1 MQAFNYRLAPET
13 RFPGALYDSVQCYL
27 YLIHNCGIDPSNV
40 IMMGD
45 SAGGGLCMAL
55 LLYLRDHHLPLPRGA
70 ILLSV
75 NQHCCIVMI
84 YHDQLTDDLSI
95 T

>member
-1 MQAFNYRLAPET
+1 
-13 RFPGALYDSVQCYL
+13 
-27 YLIHNCGIDPSNV
+27 
-40 IMMGD
+40 MMGD